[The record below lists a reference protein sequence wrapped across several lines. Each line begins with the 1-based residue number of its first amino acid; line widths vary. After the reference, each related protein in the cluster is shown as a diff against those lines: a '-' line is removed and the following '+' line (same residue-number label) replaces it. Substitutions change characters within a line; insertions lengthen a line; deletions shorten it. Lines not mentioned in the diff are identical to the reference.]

1 MTTTQEKIKP
11 MKIVVIGAGVAGLA
25 VAYGL
30 SRPEHASRFE
40 VRIFEK
46 RTGECVSMRKTD
58 I

>member
-1 MTTTQEKIKP
+1 